1 MLSIYTDIS
10 FVNETYRRQLFP
22 LLFDICIL
30 KDSRLSVFYRLVNTP
45 EEADVFV
52 FPINYQAFTTH
63 KKAYH
68 NFTKIIKTHNKPT
81 WVYTSGDFGYTIKED
96 YYNFRLGGFKS
107 KLNDKTFVLPSFV
120 NDPYAK
126 LNQEFIP
133 LQKDELPKVGFV
145 GHAKAGIK
153 KYLKEFSVY
162 SKTQIKQVLKSS
174 KNDKQAFYP
183 SGYKRATYL
192 NKLIDSELIITNFIL
207 RNQYRAGV
215 KTEAD
220 KIKTTQEFYE
230 NMNLNPYTFCIRGAG
245 NFSVRFYETL
255 AMGRIPVLINTDCKL
270 PLDNSISWN
279 NHACIIDEKDI
290 NNMDALLTD
299 FHSKF
304 TDESFEVFQENN
316 RELWLNKLQRVSYFK
331 QIHKQFIA

>member
-30 KDSRLSVFYRLVNTP
+30 KDSRLSAFYRLVNTP

-52 FPINYQAFTTH
+52 FPINYQAFTVH

-68 NFTKIIKTHNKPT
+68 NFTKIIEAHNKPT

-107 KLNDKTFVLPSFV
+107 KLKDKTFVLPSFV
-120 NDPYAK
+120 NDPYDK
-126 LNQEFIP
+126 LIQDFIP
-133 LQKDELPKVGFV
+133 LQKGEQPKVGFV
-145 GHAKAGIK
+145 GHAKAGFK
-153 KYLKEFSVY
+153 KYLKEFSIYV
-162 SKTQIKQVLKSS
+162 KTQIKQVLKPS

-183 SGYKRATYL
+183 SGFKRATYL
-192 NKLIDSELIITNFIL
+192 NKLIDSKLIITNFIL

-230 NMNLNPYTFCIRGAG
+230 NMNQNPYTFCIRGVG

-270 PLDNSISWN
+270 PLDNSINWN
-279 NHACIIDEKDI
+279 NHACIIEEKDI

-304 TDESFEVFQENN
+304 SNESFEVFQKNN